1 MESLLA
7 SLTMPI
13 ALLPYSKLYSQMNPQ
28 TSTKVFVV
36 NYYYYYYYYYYH
48 PNESADLAAAMLR
61 ASSGNADP
69 L

>member
-36 NYYYYYYYYYYH
+36 NYYYYYYH

>member
-36 NYYYYYYYYYYH
+36 NYYYYYYH
-48 PNESADLAAAMLR
+48 PNESADLAAALLR

>member
-36 NYYYYYYYYYYH
+36 NYYYYYYH
-48 PNESADLAAAMLR
+48 PKESADLAAAMLR

>member
-36 NYYYYYYYYYYH
+36 NYYYYH

>member
-28 TSTKVFVV
+28 TSTKVFVI
-36 NYYYYYYYYYYH
+36 NYYYYYH
-48 PNESADLAAAMLR
+48 PNESADLAAALLR